1 MYLSLSIFIEE
12 NSHFI
17 EEQTF
22 KYNLAESMRIKM
34 RKSINLTVDEDLRKV
49 LKSKRINVS
58 RYVEKLMLKDLALNN
73 LRANQQVAR

>member
-1 MYLSLSIFIEE
+1 
-12 NSHFI
+12 
-17 EEQTF
+17 
-22 KYNLAESMRIKM
+22 MRIKM

-73 LRANQQVAR
+73 LRANQQVASSTLAGGFLLSTF